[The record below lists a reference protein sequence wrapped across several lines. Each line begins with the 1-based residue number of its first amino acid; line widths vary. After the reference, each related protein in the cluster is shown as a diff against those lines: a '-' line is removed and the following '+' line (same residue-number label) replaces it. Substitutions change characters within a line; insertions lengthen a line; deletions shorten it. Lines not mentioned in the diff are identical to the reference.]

1 VSVLSDIYLDM
12 AFFDKKVKNP
22 DFGNQKSFRDFFDS
36 HYSLVYRRLF
46 SLLGDSQVS
55 EELCQDIFVSLWQ
68 RRFELLTVENWT
80 SYLLKSATFK
90 AIDYRRKR
98 KDILRFTEDLEAEG
112 IIAEVEDPK
121 DEDMQLELLEKEI
134 EALPDRCQVIFK
146 LSRYEQMSYAD
157 IAKTLDIS
165 PKTVENQIGK
175 ALKILRKNI
184 LPQLFFGLLQIFH

>member
-1 VSVLSDIYLDM
+1 MSDIYLDM

-22 DFGNQKSFRDFFDS
+22 DFGKEKSFRDFFDS
-36 HYSLVYRRLF
+36 HYSLVYRRLY
-46 SLLGDSQVS
+46 SLLGNSQLS

-68 RRFELLTVENWT
+68 RRFELPAIANWN

-98 KDILRFTEDLEAEG
+98 KDILKFTEDLDAEG

-121 DEDMQLELLEKEI
+121 DEDIILQLLDKEI
-134 EALPDRCQVIFK
+134 AALPDRCQVIFK
-146 LSRYEQMSYAD
+146 LSRYEQMSHAE

-175 ALKILRKNI
+175 ALKILRKNL

>member
-1 VSVLSDIYLDM
+1 MV
-12 AFFDKKVKNP
+12 FFNKKLKNP
-22 DFGNQKSFRDFFDS
+22 DFGDEKSFRDFFDS
-36 HYSLVYRRLF
+36 HYSLVYRRLY
-46 SLLGDSQVS
+46 SLLGDSQLS

-68 RRFELLTVENWT
+68 RRFELPAIENWN

-98 KDILRFTEDLEAEG
+98 KDILKFTEDLEADG

-121 DEDMQLELLEKEI
+121 DEDIQLELLDKEI
-134 EALPDRCQVIFK
+134 AALPDRCQVIFK
-146 LSRYEQMSYAD
+146 LSRFEHLSYAE

-175 ALKILRKNI
+175 ALKILRKNL
-184 LPQLFFGLLQIFH
+184 LPQLFFGLLQIFQ